1 MKRTLV
7 VLMALMFVATVASA
21 QYSNPAL
28 IKNTYHDL
36 SASSTTSG
44 DKATSFNQICY
55 FCHTPHQM
63 VNNQDTHVTITKLA
77 APILPLWN
85 KYLSTFQYGPVYN
98 SISMPVTP
106 TSLTLSAPDGS
117 VAVQESNLCLSC
129 HDGSVGINTL
139 YKGAFS
145 STDHK
150 NHSPGM
156 DGEADDTQK
165 LMGQNFPQ
173 YVLGNDA
180 TIGFRQE
187 HPINFSYTA
196 AAAVNTVGLATPKV
210 AANGRKYFTSS
221 DGRWVPL
228 YDGDTMQCGSCHDVH
243 NFAGPSHTTA
253 PFLRAT
259 TTGSA
264 LCLTCHT
271 GTGQ

>member
-7 VLMALMFVATVASA
+7 VLMALMFLATVASA

-28 IKNTYHDL
+28 VVGTYHDM
-36 SASSTTSG
+36 SATSATHG
-44 DKATSFNQICY
+44 DKATSFTQICY
-55 FCHTPHQM
+55 FCHTPHQK
-63 VNNQDTHVTITKLA
+63 VLSNDPNVKITKFA
-77 APILPLWN
+77 APVLPLWN
-85 KYLSTFQYGPVYN
+85 KYLSTYQYGPVYT

-106 TSLTLSAPDGS
+106 TSLTLSAADGS

-139 YKGAFS
+139 YKGYY
-145 STDHK
+145 
-150 NHSPGM
+150 NNGNRNSPGM
-156 DGEADDTQK
+156 DGGADNTAL
-165 LMGQNFPQ
+165 LMGTNHPE
-173 YVLGNDA
+173 YLVGNDQ

-187 HPINFSYTA
+187 HPVNFSYTA
-196 AAAVNTVGLATPKV
+196 AAAINTVGLATPKV

-221 DGRWVPL
+221 DNRWIPL
-228 YDGDTMQCGSCHDVH
+228 YDNDTMQCGSCHDVH

-259 TTGSA
+259 TNGSA
-264 LCLTCHT
+264 LCLACHT